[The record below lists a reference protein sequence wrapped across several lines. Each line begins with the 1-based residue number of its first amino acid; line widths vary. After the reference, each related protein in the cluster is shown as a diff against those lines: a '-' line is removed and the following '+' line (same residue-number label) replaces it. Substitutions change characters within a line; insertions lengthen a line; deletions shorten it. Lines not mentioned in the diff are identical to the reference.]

1 MQTDVDALYDGMIA
15 SSIMAH
21 AERRADDSTDYFK
34 SARVRDPLDPTT
46 GTGRNGAVQ
55 DGDLRELP
63 RLVVM
68 KGGCGKVTY
77 GCCQRMQTDSGSRS
91 FEAEVASKRSPFAES
106 RVTALASVW

>member
-1 MQTDVDALYDGMIA
+1 MQTDVDALYDGMIS

-63 RLVVM
+63 RPSCNERRRESDL
-68 KGGCGKVTY
+68 
-77 GCCQRMQTDSGSRS
+77 RML
-91 FEAEVASKRSPFAES
+91 P
-106 RVTALASVW
+106 